1 MKRHFC
7 ILFATVLLAFAQ
19 LAGNIA
25 CSQSPAYLP
34 LADRE
39 CAGISDLILIYQGGN
54 HRPEWTAEQFQPYVS
69 WTSPRTGRAEWL
81 FDGFLFLE
89 LWNGKDR
96 DFAAGYG
103 RKPARKEEWEWYL
116 DRLFTPGRA
125 LAALNAQCE
134 TVSRSIGEPA
144 RKRQVVIMIPE
155 PIQDQTDW
163 GDVAGTTMDFQRNE
177 HRLAACR
184 WYFKEVQRRWTEAK
198 LSRLE
203 LAGLYWLSEH
213 TQHGGAELLPSVA
226 REIRQYGWKFFWI
239 PYWKA
244 PGAEDWRRLGFNA
257 AYQQPNYFF
266 NPLVP
271 AIRFEQA
278 LGFARKNGMGVEM
291 EWDHKIFKDPETFVP
306 RMEAYLE
313 SFRKAGADQAA
324 SMAHYE
330 GGGALMQ
337 LAKSTNPDERELYRE
352 YCETI
357 ARRQRQAD
365 MAVRPVARPA
375 GTNGE

>member
-1 MKRHFC
+1 MKLRIFLPAGALLVVST
-7 ILFATVLLAFAQ
+7 LFA
-19 LAGNIA
+19 GNLA

-34 LADRE
+34 LAARE
-39 CAGISDLILIYQGGN
+39 CAGISDLVLIYQGGE

-89 LWNGKDR
+89 LWNGIDR

-116 DRLFTPGRA
+116 DRLFAPGRA

-163 GDVAGTTMDFQRNE
+163 GDIAGTTMDFQRNE

-184 WYFKEVQRRWTEAK
+184 WYLKEIQRRWTEAK

-244 PGAEDWRRLGFNA
+244 SGAEDWRRLGFNA

-271 AIRFEQA
+271 ATRFDQA
-278 LGFARKNGMGVEM
+278 MSFAQKHGMGVEM
-291 EWDHKIFKDPETFVP
+291 EWDHKIFKNPETFIP

-365 MAVRPVARPA
+365 MALRPVARPA
-375 GTNGE
+375 GTNGD